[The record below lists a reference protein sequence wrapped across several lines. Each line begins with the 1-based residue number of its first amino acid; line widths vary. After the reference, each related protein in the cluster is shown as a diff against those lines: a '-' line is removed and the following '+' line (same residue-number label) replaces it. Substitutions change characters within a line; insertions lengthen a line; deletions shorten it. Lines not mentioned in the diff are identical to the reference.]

1 MLTCVTRLDQDLM
14 ALSAKKNAELVKEV
28 KEVKED
34 SEEGSEEA
42 EEGGVKGDQ
51 EDNNCYE
58 CKVKYRDPRPK
69 DLVMFLHAYTYSV
82 RRTLWRKG
90 CSFCG
95 NIFQNAVISCYG

>member
-1 MLTCVTRLDQDLM
+1 MLTRVTRLDQDLM
-14 ALSAKKNAELVKEV
+14 ALSAKKNAELVKEA

-58 CKVKYRDPRPK
+58 CKVKYRDPAPR
-69 DLVMFLHAYTYSV
+69 DLVMYLHALRYQVGGSQC
-82 RRTLWRKG
+82 LMEP
-90 CSFCG
+90 
-95 NIFQNAVISCYG
+95 Q